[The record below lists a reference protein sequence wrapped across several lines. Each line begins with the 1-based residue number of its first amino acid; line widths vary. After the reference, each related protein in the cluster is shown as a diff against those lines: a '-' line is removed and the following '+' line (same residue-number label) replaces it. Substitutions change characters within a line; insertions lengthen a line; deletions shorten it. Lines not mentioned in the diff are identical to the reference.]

1 MLSDLNLS
9 RTTHQLFED
18 SPFLSGLHGFVS
30 RLCSAWRLAFH
41 PRPPILPHSWGPAG
55 RPGRSLPIN
64 PQYTLLFPSPPY
76 IIHHSVQSKQT
87 NQIMSSQHSSS
98 HYQSPDNKKDEFRR
112 YLEKSGAI
120 ESLTTVLVGLYE
132 ESDRPLES
140 TEYIRRCLVGSDV
153 STTGRDGG
161 GGASAGQQQ
170 ENEKFKKENKEMKT
184 KIHELNKTIETLR
197 VNLKHARE
205 EAKSAR
211 EEVRKLK
218 SGKGGG
224 S

>member
-1 MLSDLNLS
+1 
-9 RTTHQLFED
+9 
-18 SPFLSGLHGFVS
+18 
-30 RLCSAWRLAFH
+30 
-41 PRPPILPHSWGPAG
+41 
-55 RPGRSLPIN
+55 
-64 PQYTLLFPSPPY
+64 
-76 IIHHSVQSKQT
+76 
-87 NQIMSSQHSSS
+87 MSSQHSSS